1 MADKTH
7 EYEVKVTW
15 VGNDGAGTST
25 YRGYSRA
32 HVITAIG
39 KTPIDGSSDPSF
51 RGDPSRW
58 NPEELLLASLSACHK
73 LWYLGLCAEA
83 GVVVVSYEDDAQGT
97 MVEESHGAGQFT
109 SVVLR
114 PKVVLAPG
122 SDIAKAQSLHH
133 AAHEKCFI
141 ARSVNF
147 PVSHAPDISI
157 SRVIDSHY
165 MQFK

>member
-1 MADKTH
+1 MANKEHHYQVHVIWT
-7 EYEVKVTW
+7 
-15 VGNDGAGTST
+15 GNQGTGTAT

-32 HVITAIG
+32 HEIQAPG
-39 KTPIDGSSDPSF
+39 KATIEGSSDPSF
-51 RGDPSRW
+51 RGDPARW

-83 GVVVVSYEDDAQGT
+83 GIVVVEYEDHAEGT
-97 MVEESHGAGQFT
+97 MIEQSDGAGQFT
-109 SVVLR
+109 SVVLK

-122 SDIAKAQSLHH
+122 ADVDKAKALHR

-147 PVSHAPDISI
+147 AVGHEAHVISN
-157 SRVIDSHY
+157 SEAS
-165 MQFK
+165 